1 MQTIRFVDGGKLSN
15 QMFVPYRPTSPI
27 RNPHPV
33 PQPAGGIFQVQDCI
47 DEVVDEAV
55 PSHLFVGDVK
65 ADLHLA
71 QGHDDLCT
79 VYLAGD
85 FCLQTL
91 LFECGLYECPGRRG
105 IDLGEALT
113 SQIFLLD
120 RNIPVWLAASRE
132 RLLRDPRPLRLRL
145 RCQKLIDKL

>member
-1 MQTIRFVDGGKLSN
+1 M
-15 QMFVPYRPTSPI
+15 
-27 RNPHPV
+27 

-55 PSHLFVGDVK
+55 PGHLFVGDVK

-91 LFECGLYECPGRRG
+91 LFECGLDECPGRRG
-105 IDLGEALT
+105 IDLGEALP

-120 RNIPVWLAASRE
+120 RNIPVRLAASRE